1 MSSEKYFIAII
12 PPQAIVDYIDNYRR
26 QYNKDSPTSVPP
38 HITVYPPFYLSKPE
52 SDLIDKL
59 NKIQVQIPPF
69 RVSFT
74 SFDFFSCGN
83 NVAFLKPDSESTIQ
97 LRNLY
102 KVTRSLISGQI
113 IDVWPN
119 YPINLD
125 QYNPHC
131 TIAEQIPD
139 DEFLKVRQN
148 LEPLSINQSFDVNSI
163 FLLSKH
169 QGKCSTILELN
180 FNATDTH

>member
-26 QYNKDSPTSVPP
+26 QYNKDCLTSVPP
-38 HITVYPPFYLSKPE
+38 HITVYPPFYLSNPE
-52 SDLIDKL
+52 SELIDKL
-59 NKIQVQIPPF
+59 NKIQVQISPF

-83 NVAFLKPDSESTIQ
+83 NVAYLKPDSESTIQ

-102 KVTRSLISGQI
+102 KITRSLISGEI

-125 QYNPHC
+125 QYSPHC
-131 TIAEQIPD
+131 TIAEQISD
-139 DEFLKVRQN
+139 NEFSKVRHD
-148 LEPLSINQSFDVNSI
+148 LEPLSVNQGFDVNSI
-163 FLLSKH
+163 FLLNKH
-169 QGKCSTILELN
+169 QGKWSTVLELN
-180 FNATDTH
+180 FNTPDTH